1 MLGLALRYLQPGT
14 HTYLPESKPL
24 RPKCKLLKHQVGM
37 LHEQYITGQ
46 DEKKKEA
53 NIFIINYASD
63 KELDAFLMGSHLKRC
78 AELERNNWKPA

>member
-1 MLGLALRYLQPGT
+1 
-14 HTYLPESKPL
+14 
-24 RPKCKLLKHQVGM
+24 M
-37 LHEQYITGQ
+37 LHEQYITEQ
-46 DEKKKEA
+46 DEKKKKEA